1 MSGEKDFLDE
11 FVEADL
17 PEAVEPAP
25 EPQVEPAGR
34 GPVRGP
40 DGKFVKAEAQAKAEQ
55 AEKGAKDAAG
65 EAAVTEPPS
74 DDEDGQTVPLSV
86 LKALRKELQELKRSQ
101 GQGTQTQTNQPK
113 APDIPRPSVAF
124 DENPTLY
131 TQQALVSQKTQMSQF
146 IAAQQYGEELMQ
158 QAWTAFVTS
167 PDPKDIQYSYELL
180 DHPHPVGEMVKWY
193 KEKQE
198 LNALRQAG
206 GIEGLKQQLLAEL
219 GQQAPVQAQATG
231 RPAPPS
237 LAGTGKARSSS
248 TTGEPADGFD
258 ALFKR

>member
-11 FVEADL
+11 FAEADL
-17 PEAVEPAP
+17 PEAIEPAS
-25 EPQVEPAGR
+25 EPQMEPAGR

-65 EAAVTEPPS
+65 EAAITEPPS

-101 GQGTQTQTNQPK
+101 GVGTQTQTNQPK

-124 DENPTLY
+124 DENPVLY

-146 IAAQQYGEELMQ
+146 IASQQYGEDLMQ

-167 PDPKDIQYSYELL
+167 PDPRVIQYSYELL
-180 DHPHPVGEMVKWY
+180 EHPHPVGEMVKWY
-193 KEKQE
+193 QEQQE
-198 LNALRQAG
+198 LNAIRQAG
-206 GIEGLKQQLLAEL
+206 GIEALKQQWLAEM
-219 GQQAPVQAQATG
+219 GQQAPAQAQAQG
-231 RPAPPS
+231 RPPPS